1 MPLPLALAPAVAGIF
16 TGLSYFLAS
25 RGAWLLAALGI
36 GFATMKGMQTI
47 AGFVISDMN
56 LAIAAVNSA
65 SGAVGG
71 HNVGVFMAK
80 FAAYCGLFDALNI
93 MLGGFMALYGMVGLR
108 VIMRRLT

>member
-1 MPLPLALAPAVAGIF
+1 MQFLAPLVAGIF
-16 TGLSYFLAS
+16 SGISYFLAS
-25 RGAWLLAALGI
+25 RGAWILASLGI

-47 AGFVISDMN
+47 TGFIIADMN
-56 LAIAAVNSA
+56 TAIGAVNTA

-108 VIMRRLT
+108 VIMRKLTG